1 MRRRRL
7 SFDER
12 AYIDVVPLVDTLLAV
27 FLFLAVL
34 AFQSPITLLAVKLPF
49 AQEGEKR
56 EVSQVLT
63 VQVLK
68 SGEYILEGQRRDPEE
83 IKQVLGERKPAR
95 LVIQADEETPHKF
108 VVQLMDIAKA
118 QEVQEVL
125 IATRKRL

>member
-83 IKQVLGERKPAR
+83 IKQVLVERKPAR

-125 IATRKRL
+125 IATRKKL

>member
-83 IKQVLGERKPAR
+83 IKQVLVERKPAR

-108 VVQLMDIAKA
+108 VVKLMDIAKA

-125 IATRKRL
+125 IATRKKL